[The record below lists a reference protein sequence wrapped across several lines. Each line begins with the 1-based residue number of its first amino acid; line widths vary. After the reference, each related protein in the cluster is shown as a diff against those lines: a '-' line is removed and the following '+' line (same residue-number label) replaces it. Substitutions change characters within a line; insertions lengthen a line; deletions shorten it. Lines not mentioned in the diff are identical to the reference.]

1 MKEVSAMGERV
12 WGYTVKGFEMPPLC
26 DEMPPFLA
34 EMAPLRAEMA
44 PFQELSPVAYLSFI
58 GT

>member
-34 EMAPLRAEMA
+34 EMAPLRTKMA
-44 PFQELSPVAYLSFI
+44 PF
-58 GT
+58 